1 MAFLTSLFSCCA
13 SQSVSEKAEAETR
26 HARIVSAVYHHDA
39 TLVHP
44 RSRPQSPRYR
54 DNPPEYGDIAHHPL
68 ITIDEKNAA
77 DFDVFADGGGAQ
89 EDEDGGDDESDSLP
103 PPISPNSS
111 VISIPST
118 RLTDLTSMPTGE
130 TVSAL
135 GRPSLDRYPSR
146 STRPPSYYNSPRRT
160 PSPAFSAA
168 GDGDEGRHEVWL
180 HPVMQSNWLE
190 VLQQHAARRATLPV
204 PTSRHIERNTAN
216 R

>member
-26 HARIVSAVYHHDA
+26 HARIVSAVHQHNV
-39 TLVHP
+39 TFSRP
-44 RSRPQSPRYR
+44 RSRPQSPRYQ
-54 DNPPEYGDIAHHPL
+54 DSPPEYGDIAHHPL
-68 ITIDEKNAA
+68 IIIDEKNAA
-77 DFDVFADGGGAQ
+77 EFDVFACGDDAAAEAEEDDDD
-89 EDEDGGDDESDSLP
+89 EDESNSLP

-118 RLTDLTSMPTGE
+118 RLTDLTSIPTGE

-160 PSPAFSAA
+160 PSPAFSVAR
-168 GDGDEGRHEVWL
+168 DGDEGRDGVWL

-190 VLQQHAARRATLPV
+190 VLQQHAARRATCPN
-204 PTSRHIERNTAN
+204 ERSTGN

>member
-1 MAFLTSLFSCCA
+1 MAFLSFLLSCCA
-13 SQSVSEKAEAETR
+13 SHSVSEKAEAETR
-26 HARIVSAVYHHDA
+26 HARIVSAVHQHA
-39 TLVHP
+39 TLTRP
-44 RSRPQSPRYR
+44 LSRPQSPRYQ
-54 DNPPEYGDIAHHPL
+54 DNPPDYGDIAHHPL

-77 DFDVFADGGGAQ
+77 DFDVFADG
-89 EDEDGGDDESDSLP
+89 DGGEEEDNDDDDESDSLP

-111 VISIPST
+111 VVSIPST

-146 STRPPSYYNSPRRT
+146 STRPPSYYNSPKRT

-168 GDGDEGRHEVWL
+168 GDGVEGRDDVWL

-190 VLQQHAARRATLPV
+190 VLQQHAARRATLPA
-204 PTSRHIERNTAN
+204 PTSRHDDRNTPN

>member
-13 SQSVSEKAEAETR
+13 SQSLSEKAEAETR
-26 HARIVSAVYHHDA
+26 HARIVSAVQQHNA
-39 TLVHP
+39 TSSHP
-44 RSRPQSPRYR
+44 RSRPQSPRYQ
-54 DNPPEYGDIAHHPL
+54 DSPPQYGDIAHHPL

-77 DFDVFADGGGAQ
+77 DFNIFACGDSTADDKEE
-89 EDEDGGDDESDSLP
+89 EDEEDDSLP

-130 TVSAL
+130 TLSAS

-146 STRPPSYYNSPRRT
+146 STRPPSYYNTPRRT
-160 PSPAFSAA
+160 PSPGFSV
-168 GDGDEGRHEVWL
+168 GEDGDEARDEVWL

-190 VLQQHAARRATLPV
+190 VLQQRAARRATSPNERLP
-204 PTSRHIERNTAN
+204 IN